1 MSLTRKA
8 LTAMGIE
15 GEKIDQIIE
24 MHSETVNGLKDQMSD
39 YKEKASKLPE
49 ISKELDELKKTAVN
63 PDEYKEKYESE
74 KKAFE
79 EFKKNIETE
88 KTNSAKDK
96 LYRKLLS
103 ENHVKSNKID
113 LIMRT
118 VNLDKLELDGTD
130 KLKDSADLNKAIVN
144 DWADFIETTEVKGT
158 NTATPPVSSTIKSY
172 TRDDIRNMTPAE
184 INKNWEAIK
193 ISLKNGEG

>member
-8 LTAMGIE
+8 LSAMGIE
-15 GEKIDQIIE
+15 GDKIDQIIE
-24 MHSETVNGLKDQMSD
+24 MHSETVNGLKDQISE
-39 YKEKASKLPE
+39 YKTKAEKLPE
-49 ISKELDELKKTAVN
+49 ITKELDELKKATEN

-74 KKAFE
+74 KQAFE

-88 KTNSAKDK
+88 KVNSAKDK
-96 LYRKLLS
+96 LYRQLLS

-118 VNLDKLELDGTD
+118 VNLDKLELDGD
-130 KLKDSADLNKAIVN
+130 KLKDSADLNKAIMN

-158 NTATPPVSSTIKSY
+158 DTATPP
-172 TRDDIRNMTPAE
+172 NGAE
-184 INKNWEAIK
+184 NAVEYGNQIQKFREALGLPPEK
-193 ISLKNGEG
+193 

>member
-8 LTAMGIE
+8 LSAMGIE
-15 GEKIDQIIE
+15 GDKIDQIIE
-24 MHSETVNGLKDQMSD
+24 MHSETVSGLKDQIAE
-39 YKEKASKLPE
+39 YKEKAEKLPE
-49 ISKELDELKKTAVN
+49 ISKQLDELKAAAQN

-74 KKAFE
+74 KQAFE

-88 KTNSAKDK
+88 KTNSAKNR
-96 LYRKLLS
+96 LYRQLLS

-118 VNLDKLELDGTD
+118 VNLDKLELDGED
-130 KLKDSADLNKAIVN
+130 KLKDSAELNKSIIT

-158 NTATPPVSSTIKSY
+158 DTATPPNGAENTVEYGNQIKKF
-172 TRDDIRNMTPAE
+172 R
-184 INKNWEAIK
+184 EALGLPPEK
-193 ISLKNGEG
+193 

>member
-8 LTAMGIE
+8 LSAMGIE
-15 GEKIDQIIE
+15 GEKIDQIVL
-24 MHSETVNGLKDQMSD
+24 MHSETVDALKEQISE
-39 YKEKASKLPE
+39 YKTKAEKLPTV
-49 ISKELDELKKTAVN
+49 SKELEELKESISK
-63 PDEYKEKYESE
+63 PDEYKAKYESE

-88 KTNSAKDK
+88 KVNSTKDK

-118 VNLDKLELDGTD
+118 VNLDKLELDGD
-130 KLKDSADLNKAIVN
+130 KLKDSADLNKSIMK
-144 DWADFIETTEVKGT
+144 DWEDFIEVTEVKGT
-158 NTATPPVSSTIKSY
+158 DTANPPRNSTS
-172 TRDDIRNMTPAE
+172 
-184 INKNWEAIK
+184 KNDYSEQLSKFRAAIG
-193 ISLKNGEG
+193 LKDEEQKT

>member
-24 MHSETVNGLKDQMSD
+24 MHSETVNGLKDQIAD

-49 ISKELDELKKTAVN
+49 ISKELDELKAAAQN

-74 KKAFE
+74 KQAFE

-118 VNLDKLELDGTD
+118 VNLDKLELDGED
-130 KLKDSADLNKAIVN
+130 KLKDSADLNKEIIN

-158 NTATPPVSSTIKSY
+158 DTATPPYQTGGNIDLGSLSMEEYIKV
-172 TRDDIRNMTPAE
+172 RQNQ
-184 INKNWEAIK
+184 
-193 ISLKNGEG
+193 